1 VRGTDRLRDIDIKR
15 ALAAAV
21 PGKLFDGRGLYLLIT
36 KDRQPGWRLKYR
48 FGNAEKSISLGLY
61 ADVPLKRAR
70 EKRDDA
76 RQLLDRGVDPS
87 AQRKSD
93 KLARAITFKAVATE
107 WLERQKGLAEETV
120 KIHRA
125 RLENIM
131 FPAFGSEPIGQI
143 KPSALRAVLKSIED
157 RGRHETAHRVRALY
171 GRIARYAVAT
181 ERAERDISEALKD
194 EMIAVPVNHFAAITD
209 PKRVGELLRAIDG
222 YQGQPSVMYALRLA
236 PLVFLRPGELR
247 GAEWAEFHLAG
258 KEPEWRIPAQRMKMA
273 REHIVPLAT
282 QAAKLVKELKG
293 LTGDG
298 RYLFP
303 SLRTASRP
311 ISDGALNAALRRM
324 GYGKTEMTGHG
335 FRTTASTLLNER
347 GFNPEVIELQLSHID
362 QNEIRDAY
370 NRGKKMPERRAMM
383 QAWADHLDELRRSS
397 PA

>member
-1 VRGTDRLRDIDIKR
+1 MRGTDRLRDLDIKR
-15 ALAAAV
+15 AIAAAA
-21 PGKLFDGRGLYLLIT
+21 PGKLFDGRGLCLLIA

-107 WLERQKGLAEETV
+107 WLDRQKGLAPETLE
-120 KIHRA
+120 IHRA
-125 RLENIM
+125 RLKNVM
-131 FPAFGSEPIGQI
+131 YPAFGSEPIGQI
-143 KPSALRAVLKSIED
+143 KPSALRTVLKSIED

-181 ERAERDISEALKD
+181 ERAERDISETLKD
-194 EMIAVPVNHFAAITD
+194 EMVAVPVNHFAAITD

-222 YQGQPSVMYALRLA
+222 YH
-236 PLVFLRPGELR
+236 GELR
-247 GAEWAEFHLAG
+247 GAEWVEFHVAG

-282 QAAKLVKELKG
+282 QAAKLIKELRS

-370 NRGKKMPERRAMM
+370 NRSKKMPERRPMM
-383 QAWADHLDELRRSS
+383 QAWADFLDELRAAK
-397 PA
+397 PV